1 MNNLKPQQKE
11 LLEAID
17 CDDLSRVK
25 HLVKREGI
33 SPNFGLNGYI
43 ETNPI
48 CYASLKNNV
57 DIAFWLIDES
67 GAEINEEIARFVTL
81 VIGDISTSN
90 HIYRK
95 LREKK

>member
-48 CYASLKNNV
+48 LLRFLK
-57 DIAFWLIDES
+57 
-67 GAEINEEIARFVTL
+67 
-81 VIGDISTSN
+81 
-90 HIYRK
+90 K
-95 LREKK
+95 